1 MWQSLAETHF
11 LLNAQSP
18 SLSFFLYHSRVKL
31 IYFSFWNQDYT
42 LNTVFLGR
50 MPHHFHQ
57 SHLYFKPWSPRRPCK
72 RRSSLDCESSVQIHT
87 PTLIYFIYQDITFYF
102 PLFSLLNGHFSK
114 CIAHLKVYSLICC
127 ALFIHP
133 LNHNYNQDNEHINNS
148 KYISVAFWNPF
159 FELFSLSHSK

>member
-1 MWQSLAETHF
+1 MWQSLAEIHF

-18 SLSFFLYHSRVKL
+18 SLSFFPYHSRVKL

-57 SHLYFKPWSPRRPCK
+57 SHLYFKSWSPRRPCK
-72 RRSSLDCESSVQIHT
+72 RRSSLDYESSFQIHI

-102 PLFSLLNGHFSK
+102 PLFNFFIEWSF
-114 CIAHLKVYSLICC
+114 LKMYCTCWKYTVWYVVPY
-127 ALFIHP
+127 LFTH
-133 LNHNYNQDNEHINNS
+133 
-148 KYISVAFWNPF
+148 
-159 FELFSLSHSK
+159 